1 MNPGRD
7 QVIRV
12 AAVAL
17 VAVGVAGC
25 GGARPA
31 APGAKPAGVPVAS
44 AAAGTPPLVAVAA
57 RRPIVGRDSEADAG
71 FPLPAGVHGT
81 REAPQPGAA
90 PAAARTSRRVSSPA
104 DSGVSPGAPTD
115 AQVRAELRQMNR
127 VLRAWRRSP
136 RRPGIRTSGR
146 ADAPAGLPEAV
157 ARIIAGGNAIAT
169 FPYVYGGG
177 HASFVDTAYDC
188 SASVSYALA
197 AAGLLDRPLTSGQ
210 LARWGAPGPGRYV
223 TIYANA
229 GHTFMY
235 VDGLRFDTSGRAGA
249 FGTRWQTAPR
259 SLAGFV
265 VRHPAGL

>member
-1 MNPGRD
+1 
-7 QVIRV
+7 
-12 AAVAL
+12 
-17 VAVGVAGC
+17 
-25 GGARPA
+25 
-31 APGAKPAGVPVAS
+31 
-44 AAAGTPPLVAVAA
+44 VAVAD
-57 RRPIVGRDSEADAG
+57 RRPVVPRDSEADAG

-90 PAAARTSRRVSSPA
+90 PPAARTRRASSPA
-104 DSGVSPGAPTD
+104 SGVSPGAPTD
-115 AQVRAELRQMNR
+115 AEVRAELREMHR
-127 VLRAWRRSP
+127 VLRAWRRAP
-136 RRPGIRTSGR
+136 RRPGIRASGR

-157 ARIIAGGNAIAT
+157 ARIIAGGNAIAK

-177 HASFVDTAYDC
+177 HGSFVDNAYDC

-197 AAGLLDRPLTSGQ
+197 AAGLVDRPLTSGQ
-210 LARWGAPGPGRYV
+210 LAHWGAPGPGRYV

-249 FGTRWQTAPR
+249 FGSRWQTAPR